1 MTSSKQIIVAAITR
15 TEALTR
21 REAVAGKCVHT
32 QELSPHRIRSLQ
44 DSASTSST
52 AWTMA
57 TITIA
62 LAISDVACIANME
75 RTHGSC
81 SFASD
86 DWVWSFDTEKLLHT
100 ASFNTEKHSQTAREA
115 FTQRSFYTEKFLHR
129 SFYTQKLLHRKGVYT
144 QKLLHREAFIH
155 RSFYRQKLLH
165 RASFYTEKLLQR
177 NFNTKKLLQTEAF
190 THRSFYTEKLLHT
203 ENLLHTEAFTQRIF
217 YTEKPLHR
225 EVFTHRSF

>member
-86 DWVWSFDTEKLLHT
+86 DWVWSFYTEKLLHREVFT
-100 ASFNTEKHSQTAREA
+100 QKLLHTEAFAQKRCLHTEA
-115 FTQRSFYTEKFLHR
+115 FTQRSFYTQELLQTEAF
-129 SFYTQKLLHRKGVYT
+129 TQS
-144 QKLLHREAFIH
+144 KLLHREAFTE
-155 RSFYRQKLLH
+155 RN
-165 RASFYTEKLLQR
+165 FYTKQ
-177 NFNTKKLLQTEAF
+177 LLQTEAF